1 VCASRLLLPFLT
13 VAGLVGV
20 AVPAAAASA
29 DAGPPPRVMA
39 SLGDSITRGF
49 NACGF
54 FVDCTSRSWSTG
66 DARVNSHYLRIRA
79 VDGPLTGHNDND
91 ARTGAVAADVA
102 GQAAT
107 AVGQHADYVTLLI
120 GANDACT
127 ATEAAMTPVATF
139 RGQVDAALGT
149 INAGRPDARILVLS
163 IPDIKHLWQVQRGN
177 LFARAVWDL
186 GGVCQSMLANAGSNA
201 AGDNARR
208 DRVRQR
214 VVDYNAALAASCAAH
229 AHCRFDGNAV
239 FGTNF
244 TTAMVSNFD
253 FFHPNATGQTM
264 LAQVSYAAGFGW

>member
-1 VCASRLLLPFLT
+1 VRASRILLPLLVT
-13 VAGLVGV
+13 IGLVGLTL
-20 AVPAAAASA
+20 PASAATA
-29 DAGPPPRVMA
+29 DAGPPPAVMA

-79 VDGPLTGHNDND
+79 GDPALTGHNDND

-107 AVGQHADYVTLLI
+107 AVAQRADYVTLLI
-120 GANDACT
+120 GANDACRGS
-127 ATEAAMTPVATF
+127 EAAMTPVATF
-139 RGQVDAALGT
+139 RAQVDAALT
-149 INAGRPDARILVLS
+149 RVNAGRPDARILVLS
-163 IPDIKHLWQVQRGN
+163 IPDIKRLWQVQSGN
-177 LFARAVWDL
+177 LFARAVWAA
-186 GGVCQSMLANAGSNA
+186 GGICQSMLVNSGSTA
-201 AGDNARR
+201 PADNARR

-239 FGTNF
+239 FRFAF
-244 TTAMVSNFD
+244 TAAMISNFD
-253 FFHPNATGQTM
+253 FFHPNATGQTQ
-264 LAQVSYAAGFGW
+264 LAAVSYAAGFGW